1 MESINFISLT
11 QIADAAIFF
20 YHQKKKKK
28 KRKKRKIQVQKIR
41 DRKKKLDFK
50 EFLKTYWLYFS
61 FSF

>member
-20 YHQKKKKK
+20 YHQKKKKEK
-28 KRKKRKIQVQKIR
+28 KEKKNPSAKDR

-50 EFLKTYWLYFS
+50 EFLKTY
-61 FSF
+61 